1 MTAAD
6 RSLDRGAWVRRDWLI
21 LVALFAGTVISRIPF
36 RTTLLYAWDSVLYT
50 RALDTFDVTIHQP
63 QPPGHIFYVGLVW
76 LVNRLLEDPNSAMVW
91 ISVFA
96 AAGAVAALFWL
107 GRLMFD
113 RSVGLWAALLLA
125 TSLSF
130 WVYSEV
136 AYPYTLLCFLG
147 IVVAGAVYR
156 TWQGSEVWVL
166 PAALALG
173 IAGGFRPDLLFFMT
187 PLFAIGMVGKAWWR
201 ILASA
206 AILVATTLAWYVP
219 AALLSGGFGAY
230 REASDIQSQY
240 LFTYFSVFG
249 MHGWGAVA
257 TNLNQLW
264 RFLLAGISGA
274 TPLVLLVLLALPARA
289 LRPVTRDRRFWF
301 LLVWIMPCLLFYIFI
316 HVGEFGY
323 VFTFLPALFLLGV
336 WGLARLLGVDAAPDP
351 EPRPA
356 RAFLA
361 ILAVMVAANFL
372 GYVVSPLPLSANRL
386 AARDDILRCRLD
398 TIRDHFDPANTY
410 IISVYDFEQGKYY
423 LPQYNIQR
431 VDTAVAPHVTRD
443 LPPGTRQVVIFEEFL
458 KPVDSA
464 DLREIDIC
472 LDQKLYYLPV
482 SGQRQV
488 TVDWDRRLV
497 SLTGGI

>member
-6 RSLDRGAWVRRDWLI
+6 HSPVRDAWARRDWLI
-21 LVALFAGTVISRIPF
+21 LLALFAGTFISRIPF

-50 RALDTFDVTIHQP
+50 RALDSFNVTIHQP

-76 LVNRLLEDPNSAMVW
+76 LVHRLLHDPNSAMVW

-125 TSLSF
+125 TSMSF

-156 TWQGSEVWVL
+156 TWQGSAGWVL

-187 PLFAIGMVGKAWWR
+187 PLLAIGLVGRAWWR
-201 ILASA
+201 ILAA
-206 AILVATTLAWYVP
+206 AAVLVATTLAWYVP

-230 REASDIQSQY
+230 REASNEQSLY
-240 LFTYFSVFG
+240 LFKYFSVFG
-249 MHGWGAVA
+249 IHGWRAVVI
-257 TNLNQLW
+257 NLSMLR
-264 RFLLAGISGA
+264 RFLPAGLSAAI
-274 TPLVLLVLLALPARA
+274 PLVLLVLLALPARA

-301 LLVWIMPCLLFYIFI
+301 LLVWTAPCLLFYIFI

-323 VFTFLPALFLLGV
+323 VFTFLPALLLLGV
-336 WGLARLLGVDAAPDP
+336 WGLARLLGADAAADPD
-351 EPRPA
+351 RRGR
-356 RAFLA
+356 RAFPA
-361 ILAVMVAANFL
+361 IMAVMAAANFL
-372 GYVVSPLPLSANRL
+372 GFVVSPLPLSANRL

-398 TIRDHFDPANTY
+398 TIRDRFAPADTF
-410 IISVYDFEQGKYY
+410 IISVYDYEQGTYY
-423 LPQYNIQR
+423 LPQFNIQR
-431 VDTAVAPHVTRD
+431 VDTAVAPRVTYR
-443 LPPGTRQVVIFEEFL
+443 LPRGTRQVVVFEEFL
-458 KPVDSA
+458 KPADSA
-464 DLREIDIC
+464 DLRVIDIC

-482 SGQRQV
+482 SNQRQV
-488 TVDWDRRLV
+488 TVDWDRRSVTLDR
-497 SLTGGI
+497 GA